1 MKTNPNKDSQMPMR
15 LKFSSA
21 VMLMVLTGCSQPE
34 AAKPAE
40 KKVESYQ
47 GRDDTRSLQ
56 NADNIGVD
64 GTGIQKKLDSALDKN
79 DQRASD
85 LDAQIDAQ
93 TGTGDPQPA
102 Q

>member
-1 MKTNPNKDSQMPMR
+1 MKTDPNKDSQMPML

-21 VMLMVLTGCSQPE
+21 IVLLVLMGCSQPE

-40 KKVESYQ
+40 KKAESYQ

-93 TGTGDPQPA
+93 TGGREPEPSQ
-102 Q
+102 